1 MKDKYSAEEISNL
14 LNMVDGATVR
24 LDDFATIEEEDTYLN
39 FVKSD
44 YKENRYEKADELY
57 LSKYNEILNILL
69 KDTKVLK
76 YKFSDN
82 PLSLAEIGRIRGV
95 TREAI
100 RQEEEKELKHL
111 LTILRINGYTKNPYT
126 EVKENNNNFN
136 LK

>member
-1 MKDKYSAEEISNL
+1 MKNKYSAEEVSNL

-24 LDDFATIEEEDTYLN
+24 LDDFATIEEEDTYIN

-69 KDTKVLK
+69 EDTKVLK
-76 YKFSDN
+76 YKFSEN
-82 PLSLAEIGRIRGV
+82 PLSLAEIGRRRGV
-95 TREAI
+95 SREAI
-100 RQEEEKELKHL
+100 RLEEEKELKHL